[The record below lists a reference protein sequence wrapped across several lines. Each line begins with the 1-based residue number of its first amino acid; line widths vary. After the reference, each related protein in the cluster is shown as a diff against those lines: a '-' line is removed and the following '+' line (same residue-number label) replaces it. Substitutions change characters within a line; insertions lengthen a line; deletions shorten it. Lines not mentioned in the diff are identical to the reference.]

1 MIGPQIPAHL
11 LTATSTVSDSD
22 NEDGP
27 QKPPS
32 IGPQIPTRPPESK
45 VQVFDDDDDDEGPQP
60 SLAPSIGPSIPPEIL
75 AASKPRAS
83 KPQQVAGPSKP
94 PQKPSI
100 GPSLPRYGPTYNP
113 SRGIEDDDSDD
124 DDIGPKPLPAGM
136 HHEETDAVKEF
147 LASEEKRRKLAEV
160 WLFSLQIYLVV
171 NDGNRKLQNQRSL
184 NEKNGCSFHQHQLA
198 FSQVRLIFHSI
209 SISH

>member
-11 LTATSTVSDSD
+11 LTGTNTVSDGD
-22 NEDGP
+22 DEDGP
-27 QKPPS
+27 RKPS
-32 IGPQIPTRPPESK
+32 SLGPQIPIHLHPTKPSQSK

-60 SLAPSIGPSIPPEIL
+60 SWAPSIGPSIPPEIL

-83 KPQQVAGPSKP
+83 KPQPVAGPSRP

-100 GPSLPRYGPTYNP
+100 GPSLPRYGPTYN
-113 SRGIEDDDSDD
+113 SSSGGIEDDDSD

-160 WLFSLQIYLVV
+160 GFFFL
-171 NDGNRKLQNQRSL
+171 GNLS
-184 NEKNGCSFHQHQLA
+184 S
-198 FSQVRLIFHSI
+198 
-209 SISH
+209 

>member
-11 LTATSTVSDSD
+11 LTGTNPND

-32 IGPQIPTRPPESK
+32 IGPQIPAHLLPSESK
-45 VQVFDDDDDDEGPQP
+45 VQVFDDDEGPQ
-60 SLAPSIGPSIPPEIL
+60 PSIGPSIPPEIL
-75 AASKPRAS
+75 AASKPREY
-83 KPQQVAGPSKP
+83 KPQPVAGPSRP

-100 GPSLPRYGPTYNP
+100 GPSLPTYGPTYNP
-113 SRGIEDDDSDD
+113 SSGGIEDDDSDD
-124 DDIGPKPLPAGM
+124 DIGPKPLPVGM

-160 WLFSLQIYLVV
+160 CFFFILRIYHCDY
-171 NDGNRKLQNQRSL
+171 N
-184 NEKNGCSFHQHQLA
+184 
-198 FSQVRLIFHSI
+198 
-209 SISH
+209 